1 MIFLDCESC
10 GLHGMAVLL
19 QYAVDDGEIHLY
31 NIWKEPVHKTLHLI
45 EYICKND
52 VCGFN
57 LAFDWFHLCKI
68 YTTFSLLKRDKGVNA
83 YPEDHVDLCGVL
95 EKEARDGPC
104 LRPKGALDLMLHA
117 RKGPFQSLMNR
128 DDIRIK
134 RVPTALAWELSKE
147 LDARVPLADIYFSRT
162 KNKRGFEKWK
172 VYDIYNED
180 EEMDVDF
187 KDIVCKFAPSSA
199 LKALAVHAGLVSEED
214 VLRFGDIGCD
224 MYPEERGYA
233 PFALAIGE
241 PGKWNNA
248 WPDVIRFHITHW
260 GYNAQARQYAGDDI
274 KYTRGLKQYFE
285 TDLFPR
291 NEWPVVN
298 DDDSVLACMVASVRW
313 RGLKVDLPGITELRN
328 EALAVSAS
336 APKDGKKVKEY
347 LGEVMN
353 ETEKLAIRE
362 STKKII
368 LEGITK
374 DPENLWKD
382 HPAKERAQNVL
393 NARRAKKEIE
403 IYDKLLLAGRFHCSF
418 KVIGTKSSRMSGTDG
433 LNPQG
438 INHSTKVR
446 SKFPFAWDDLV
457 LCGGDFSSFEVSLAA
472 AVYND
477 PMLDEDLKQGKKMAG
492 LFGREFFP
500 DLDYDEIVESDGE
513 EEDYYDKSKRGMYAF
528 FYGSTPEGMSG
539 KIGIEVE
546 NAITAVDMLQKRYT
560 GIARTK
566 KRIEEKFCSM
576 TQPNGIGTQVVWKTP
591 ADFIESPL
599 GFRRYFTLENKI
611 CKALFDLANKPPASW
626 KELKV
631 KVVRRERQQTVGGAV
646 QSALYAA
653 AFNIQA
659 TNLRAGLNHEIQCFG
674 SQITKAVQVCVWS
687 FQPVGINEWF
697 VMPFNCHDEIDA
709 PCKREIAQDIK
720 NAVGVKIESFRHMV
734 PLIKMKWDIG
744 LPAWKSKEKAAPP
757 QIGETNVQGS
767 RS

>member
-1 MIFLDCESC
+1 MIFLDTETC

-19 QYAVDDGEIHLY
+19 QYAVDEGEIHLY

-45 EYICKND
+45 EYICKNE

-57 LAFDWFHLCKI
+57 LAFDWFHICKI
-68 YTTFSLLKRDKGVNA
+68 YTTFSLLKRDKGPNA

-104 LRPKGALDLMLHA
+104 LRPRGSLDLMLHA

-134 RVPTALAWELSKE
+134 RVPTSLAWELAKE
-147 LDARVPLADIYFSRT
+147 LDIRIPLSDIYFARS

-172 VYDIYNED
+172 VYDLYNED

-187 KDIVCKFAPSSA
+187 KDIVCRFSPSSA
-199 LKALAVHAGLVSEED
+199 LKALAVHVGLVSEQD
-214 VLRFGDIGCD
+214 VLRFGDIECN

-241 PGKWNNA
+241 PGNWNNA

-260 GYNAQARQYAGDDI
+260 GFNAQARQYAGDDI
-274 KYTRGLKQYFE
+274 EYTRGLKYYFE
-285 TDLFPR
+285 GEQFPVEER
-291 NEWPVVN
+291 PVVN
-298 DDDSVLACMVASVRW
+298 DDDSILACMVASVRW

-328 EALAVSAS
+328 EALVISAS

-362 STKKII
+362 STKKVI

-382 HPAKERAQNVL
+382 HPVKERAQNVL

-403 IYDKLLLAGRFHCSF
+403 VYDKLLLAGRFHCSF
-418 KVIGTKSSRMSGTDG
+418 KVIGTKSSRMAGTDG

-438 INHSTKVR
+438 INHSKKVR

-477 PMLDEDLKQGKKMAG
+477 PILTEDLKQGKKMAG

-528 FYGSTPEGMSG
+528 FYGSTPEGMST

-546 NAITAVDMLQKRYT
+546 NAITAVEMLQKRYT

-591 ADFIESPL
+591 ADFIQSPL

-611 CKALFDLANKPPASW
+611 CKALFDLANKPPATW

-709 PCKREIAQDIK
+709 PCKREIAQGIK
-720 NAVGVKIESFRHMV
+720 NAVAEKIETFRPMV

-744 LPAWKSKEKAAPP
+744 LPAWKSK
-757 QIGETNVQGS
+757 G
-767 RS
+767 